1 MLCHTFPQERPTGRS
16 GTASAGSGKSAD
28 AEVPSFFRGISWRLG
43 RLFTA
48 GAGAILPT
56 DWSFVHQTQGSLRL
70 LAREPSSLRDGQDE
84 PINRARWRCYT
95 VRLACRK
102 VRPACILNR
111 RFTSAHGSS
120 GDILFTWCN
129 DQSFR

>member
-28 AEVPSFFRGISWRLG
+28 AEVPSFSRKISRRLG
-43 RLFTA
+43 RFFTA

-56 DWSFVHQTQGSLRL
+56 DRCFVHQTQGSPSSGG
-70 LAREPSSLRDGQDE
+70 REPNLFRGTSEAGS
-84 PINRARWRCYT
+84 NRTRMRCYT

-102 VRPACILNR
+102 ARPACVFNR
-111 RFTSAHGSS
+111 RCSAAHGNS
-120 GDILFTWCN
+120 GDSLGICCN
-129 DQSFR
+129 DQ